1 MQRKIRALVVKPY
14 ELPKECMIP
23 NTLKAK
29 QEIVGGYI
37 EYAYMM
43 DDPNVALI
51 CNEEGKMT
59 GLAIN
64 RDIGHDIIAG
74 NFIIVG
80 DNDTGEDRSLTDDQ
94 IKKYQQ
100 RFSEKSIEDTDI
112 KVSKIY
118 AEKIVNIMEKERE
131 LC

>member
-1 MQRKIRALVVKPY
+1 
-14 ELPKECMIP
+14 
-23 NTLKAK
+23 
-29 QEIVGGYI
+29 
-37 EYAYMM
+37 
-43 DDPNVALI
+43 
-51 CNEEGKMT
+51 MT
-59 GLAIN
+59 GLALN

-100 RFSEKSIEDTDI
+100 IFNEKSIEDTEI
-112 KVSKIY
+112 KIGKIY